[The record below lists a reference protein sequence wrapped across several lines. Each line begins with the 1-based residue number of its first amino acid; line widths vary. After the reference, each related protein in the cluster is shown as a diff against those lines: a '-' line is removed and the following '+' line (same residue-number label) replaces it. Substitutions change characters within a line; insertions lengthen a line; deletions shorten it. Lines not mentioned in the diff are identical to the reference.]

1 MNQGPPQPEH
11 EVAEHSPRLR
21 LTLRVRLCIL
31 MIALFALI
39 ICTMLGVFCL
49 YERAA
54 IKEQM
59 HLELGN
65 WSRDI
70 AVEVSGRISSV
81 SNDDLAAARRRRL
94 DLFPFQALLIDVFH
108 ESGARVAGTEASILR
123 WADLGLSGVPAASN
137 PTIVTLPKSVLKTD
151 IPDAKHAK
159 VAVIGVATPEGQRY
173 ALAVTTSDDF
183 VQRRFSI
190 LSRLALASGVMSIL
204 AAAATSWFIAGVAVA
219 PFERLRDLAKRLEP
233 GVSPLQAPTGHVA
246 AEVANLTEE
255 LERARKRIGDRF
267 AAQERFL
274 SNVSHEIKTP
284 IAIMLVDAQT
294 LSLEHA
300 SPDIRKF
307 VHSSQDELIRLG
319 RLVES
324 FLTLTRVQDG
334 KIAPRSMSIGANDI
348 VMDSLDN
355 CAKMAE
361 QYRVAL
367 IPRLLADEEL
377 VDASVSGDPDLL
389 RTMLDNL
396 VRNAI
401 RFSPEHG
408 RVEVTV
414 RCDETLV
421 QIITSDRGPGIPPD
435 KLDTI
440 FNRFAQ
446 VHGAP
451 RYQRGHGLGLAIA
464 QGIAELHGG
473 MITAANRPDEGCEF
487 SIHLPRLQPKSSP
500 SRPPAPDNNSVAT
513 RNGEV
518 KTA

>member
-21 LTLRVRLCIL
+21 LTLRLRLCIL

-39 ICTMLGVFCL
+39 ICVMLGVFCL

-54 IKEQM
+54 IKEHM
-59 HLELGN
+59 HLELAN
-65 WSRDI
+65 WCRDLAI
-70 AVEVSGRISSV
+70 EVSGGISSV
-81 SNDDLAAARRRRL
+81 TDNDLAAARRRRL
-94 DLFPFQALLIDVFH
+94 DVFPFQTLFIDVFH
-108 ESGARVAGTEASILR
+108 QSGAHVAGTEASTLR
-123 WADLGLSGVPAASN
+123 WADLELSSIPAASS
-137 PTIVTLPKSVLKTD
+137 PAIVTLPKSVLNAD
-151 IPDAKHAK
+151 IPDAQHAK
-159 VAVIGVATPEGQRY
+159 VAVIGVAAPDGERY
-173 ALAVTTSDDF
+173 ALAVTTSDAF
-183 VQRRFSI
+183 IQRRFSI
-190 LSRLALASGVMSIL
+190 LSHLAIASGAMSIL

-233 GVSPLQAPTGHVA
+233 GTAPQVAAGHVA

-255 LERARKRIGDRF
+255 LERARRRIGDRF

-294 LSLEHA
+294 LSLENA
-300 SPDIRKF
+300 SPDVRKF
-307 VHSSQDELIRLG
+307 VHSSQDELVRLG

-334 KIAPRSMSIGANDI
+334 KLTPRNMAICANDI
-348 VMDSLDN
+348 VMDSLES

-361 QYRVAL
+361 QYHVTL
-367 IPRLLADEEL
+367 VPRLLADEEH
-377 VDASVSGDPDLL
+377 VDAAVSGEPDLL

-396 VRNAI
+396 IRNAI

-408 RVEVTV
+408 RIEISVSCNDSSIRIVTM
-414 RCDETLV
+414 
-421 QIITSDRGPGIPPD
+421 DRGPGIPPD
-435 KLDTI
+435 KLESI
-440 FNRFAQ
+440 FDRFAQ
-446 VHGAP
+446 AHGGP

-473 MITAANRPDEGCEF
+473 VIAAANRPDEGCVF
-487 SIHLPRLQPKSSP
+487 TIHLPRI
-500 SRPPAPDNNSVAT
+500 RPQLTTSTLSTPENGSTTT
-513 RNGEV
+513 RNGKV
-518 KTA
+518 DVT